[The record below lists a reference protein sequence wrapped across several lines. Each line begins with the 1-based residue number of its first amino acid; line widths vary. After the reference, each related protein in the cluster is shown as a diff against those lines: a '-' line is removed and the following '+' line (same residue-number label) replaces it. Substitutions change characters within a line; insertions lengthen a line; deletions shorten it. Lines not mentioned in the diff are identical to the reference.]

1 MNKKA
6 LFLACVMAL
15 SLCFTACSDDEK
27 KTESTT
33 TEATEA
39 STSEATTTSSAPQLI
54 ISDLSTTLN
63 VTENKPQVELAAGF
77 DEQFEIKVGQT
88 LFVGNENT
96 SVTLNKITYDSEYHY
111 SELSYT
117 LTIDNKDYPG
127 LIFIAYEMPALDYYE
142 AVPDEITDNRVIC
155 YSTNDEDTATFLITA
170 DTVVVAP
177 SVLSGNSGEYI
188 TTEYPMYFESDEY
201 LLFVGENIR
210 IPCDLIDRVD
220 NYIELVEEHTG
231 FEINNASKY
240 SNSGDLEQK
249 WLYNNYFIGVDPD
262 ADRFHIYIV
271 DDSVSTPCAMGSS
284 IIVNPVDVE
293 FEKGEGYAIIHELA
307 HCAHLRNGVQFER
320 LVTEGY
326 ATYITDVV
334 ISAHPELGLSFNSER
349 NFAFIDNEITAQSAE
364 ELFLNLERNGY
375 QEYCYGYRLF
385 HYLFD
390 TYGDEIFKDILNEG
404 NLQNPSNGNMDA
416 QLTLDCIKA
425 VTSENVMTDFANW
438 LSQNGD
444 KFDGI

>member
-6 LFLACVMAL
+6 LFLAGVMAL
-15 SLCFTACSDDEK
+15 SLCFTACSNDEK
-27 KTESTT
+27 KSDDTT
-33 TEATEA
+33 TTAAT
-39 STSEATTTSSAPQLI
+39 EATTTTNAPQLI
-54 ISDLSTTLN
+54 ISDSNTTLN
-63 VTENKPQVELAAGF
+63 VPENKPQIELTAGF

-88 LFVGNENT
+88 LFVGNEKT
-96 SVTLNKITYDSEYHY
+96 SVTLNRITHNSEYHY

-117 LTIDNKDYPG
+117 LNIDNKDYPG
-127 LIFIAYEMPALDYYE
+127 LIVIAYEMPALDYYE
-142 AVPDEITDNRVIC
+142 AVPDEFTKNRVIC

-170 DTVVVAP
+170 DTIAPAP
-177 SVLSGNSGEYI
+177 SVLSGNSDEYI

-220 NYIELVEEHTG
+220 NYMKLVEEHSG
-231 FEINNASKY
+231 LEINNASKY
-240 SNSGDLEQK
+240 SYYGDSAHT

-271 DDSVSTPCAMGSS
+271 DFSVSSPCAMGSS

-307 HCAHLRNGVQFER
+307 HCAHLRNGVQFES

-334 ISAHPELGLSFNSER
+334 ISAHPELGSTFNSEL
-349 NFAFIDNEITAQSAE
+349 NYAFIDNEITAQSAE

-390 TYGDEIFKDILNEG
+390 TYGDEIFKDILNVG
-404 NLQNPSNGNMDA
+404 NLKNPSNDSMDA

-444 KFDGI
+444 KFDGN